1 MTASLILPYDISV
14 QATGRYEARQV
25 ITQGYRKPSYS
36 VDFGARKNFFNKL
49 ITVAV
54 NCRDL
59 LNSRK
64 WETFTSGDNFT
75 RHQINKRSGR
85 RVNFTVTWNFGNMK
99 QKHRQ
104 QTKRNDGSS
113 QMQQMDYNGTGGE
126 E

>member
-25 ITQGYRKPSYS
+25 ITQGYRKPSYN
-36 VDFGARKNFFNKL
+36 VDFSARKNFFNKL

-59 LNSRK
+59 LNSRQ

-75 RHQINKRSGR
+75 RHRDKQTR
-85 RVNFTVTWNFGNMK
+85 RTPLQF
-99 QKHRQ
+99 HRDVELRQ
-104 QTKRNDGSS
+104 HEAEAPSADQA
-113 QMQQMDYNGTGGE
+113 
-126 E
+126 

>member
-1 MTASLILPYDISV
+1 M
-14 QATGRYEARQV
+14 

-59 LNSRK
+59 LDSRK
-64 WETFTSGDNFT
+64 WETFTSGNNFT
-75 RHQINKRSGR
+75 RHQINR
-85 RVNFTVTWNFGNMK
+85 RGSRRFNFTVTWNFGNMNQKRRPQNK
-99 QKHRQ
+99 QG
-104 QTKRNDGSS
+104 DGGSE
-113 QMQQMDYNGTGGE
+113 MQMDYNGTGE

>member
-1 MTASLILPYDISV
+1 MTASLKLPYDISV

-59 LNSRK
+59 LDSRK
-64 WETFTSGDNFT
+64 WETFTSGNNFT
-75 RHQINKRSGR
+75 RHQINR
-85 RVNFTVTWNFGNMK
+85 RGSRRFNFTVTWNFGNMNQKRRPQNK
-99 QKHRQ
+99 QG
-104 QTKRNDGSS
+104 DGSS
-113 QMQQMDYNGTGGE
+113 EMQMDYNGTGE